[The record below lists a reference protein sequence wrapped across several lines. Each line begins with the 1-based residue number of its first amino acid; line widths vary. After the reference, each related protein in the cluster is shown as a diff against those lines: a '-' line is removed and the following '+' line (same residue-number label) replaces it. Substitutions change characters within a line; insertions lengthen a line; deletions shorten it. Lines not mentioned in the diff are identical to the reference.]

1 MRRAGLLSDEDV
13 RALEQVAAVGDIIWY
28 QLDHDGRVVDA
39 DVNERVIAIPPD
51 ALRTIETV
59 ILVSGGLE
67 KTAVIRAALRG
78 GYANVL
84 VTDEA
89 TAAAI
94 AAAERAERTPARAVA
109 DRASPEPTTELA
121 GRAGR
126 T

>member
-13 RALEQVAAVGDIIWY
+13 RALEQVAAVGDILGY

-94 AAAERAERTPARAVA
+94 VAAERTERTPAGAVA
-109 DRASPEPTTELA
+109 DPAAPGPTMELA
-121 GRAGR
+121 GRAGWK
-126 T
+126 